1 MMMKN
6 KYNLDFN
13 LAMDN
18 VNDYYDVI
26 EDNMNA
32 IKKELKDNPEHLEVI
47 LNEMKNDSE
56 TMDDLEKK
64 ALVYL
69 IEGDHQ
75 SFLEQ
80 LLLNDIYMV
89 FIEEVLPGDDL
100 SLLEFYIESFNEE
113 EIIYKVNMI
122 IDSYLN

>member
-1 MMMKN
+1 MKN

>member
-1 MMMKN
+1 MEN

-26 EDNMNA
+26 EDNMNI
-32 IKKELKDNPEHLEVI
+32 IKKELKDNPEHLEVV
-47 LNEMKNDSE
+47 LNQMKNDSE

-69 IEGDHQ
+69 IEGDYQ
-75 SFLEQ
+75 SFFEQ

-89 FIEEVLPGDDL
+89 FIE
-100 SLLEFYIESFNEE
+100 FYIESFNEE
-113 EIIYKVNMI
+113 EIINEVNMI

>member
-1 MMMKN
+1 MEN

-26 EDNMNA
+26 EDNMNI
-32 IKKELKDNPEHLEVI
+32 IKKELKDNPEHLEVV
-47 LNEMKNDSE
+47 LNQMKNDSE
-56 TMDDLEKK
+56 TMDNLEKK

-75 SFLEQ
+75 SFFEQ

-89 FIEEVLPGDDL
+89 FIEEILPGDDL

-113 EIIYKVNMI
+113 EIINEVNMI

>member
-1 MMMKN
+1 MKN

-47 LNEMKNDSE
+47 LNQMKNDSE
-56 TMDDLEKK
+56 NMDDLEKK

-89 FIEEVLPGDDL
+89 FIEDVLPGDDL

-113 EIIYKVNMI
+113 EIINEVNMI

>member
-1 MMMKN
+1 MEN

-26 EDNMNA
+26 EDNMNI
-32 IKKELKDNPEHLEVI
+32 IKKELKDNPEHLEVV
-47 LNEMKNDSE
+47 LNQMKNDSE

-69 IEGDHQ
+69 IEGDYQ
-75 SFLEQ
+75 SFFEQ

-89 FIEEVLPGDDL
+89 FIEEILPGDDL

-113 EIIYKVNMI
+113 EIINEVNMI

>member
-1 MMMKN
+1 MVMEN

-13 LAMDN
+13 LAMDS

-26 EDNMNA
+26 EDNMYT
-32 IKKELKDNPEHLEVI
+32 IKKEFKDNPEHLEVI
-47 LNEMKNDSE
+47 LNQMKNDSE

-100 SLLEFYIESFNEE
+100 SILEFYIESFNEE
-113 EIIYKVNMI
+113 EIINEVNMI

>member
-1 MMMKN
+1 MKN

-89 FIEEVLPGDDL
+89 FIEEILPGDDL

>member
-1 MMMKN
+1 MEN

-13 LAMDN
+13 LAMDS

-26 EDNMNA
+26 EDNMYT
-32 IKKELKDNPEHLEVI
+32 IKKEFKDNPEHLEVI
-47 LNEMKNDSE
+47 LNQMKNDSE

-100 SLLEFYIESFNEE
+100 SILEFYIESFNEE
-113 EIIYKVNMI
+113 EIINEVNMI

>member
-1 MMMKN
+1 MEN

-26 EDNMNA
+26 EDNMNI
-32 IKKELKDNPEHLEVI
+32 IKKELKDNPEHLEVV
-47 LNEMKNDSE
+47 LNQMKNDSE

-75 SFLEQ
+75 SFFEQ

-89 FIEEVLPGDDL
+89 FIEEILPGDDL

-113 EIIYKVNMI
+113 EIINEVNMI

>member
-1 MMMKN
+1 MEN

-26 EDNMNA
+26 EDNMNI
-32 IKKELKDNPEHLEVI
+32 IKKELKDNPEHLEVV
-47 LNEMKNDSE
+47 LNQMKNDSE

-69 IEGDHQ
+69 IEGDYQ
-75 SFLEQ
+75 SFFEQ

-89 FIEEVLPGDDL
+89 FIEEILPGDDL

-113 EIIYKVNMI
+113 EIINEVNMI
-122 IDSYLN
+122 IDSYLNEF

>member
-1 MMMKN
+1 MEN

-26 EDNMNA
+26 EDNMNI
-32 IKKELKDNPEHLEVI
+32 IKKELKDNPEHLEVV
-47 LNEMKNDSE
+47 LNQMKNDSE

-75 SFLEQ
+75 SFFEQ
-80 LLLNDIYMV
+80 LLLNDIYTV
-89 FIEEVLPGDDL
+89 FIEEILPGDDL

-113 EIIYKVNMI
+113 EIINEVNMI

>member
-1 MMMKN
+1 MKN

-26 EDNMNA
+26 EDNMYT

-47 LNEMKNDSE
+47 LNQMKNDSE
-56 TMDDLEKK
+56 NMDDLEKK

-89 FIEEVLPGDDL
+89 FIEDVLPGDDL

-113 EIIYKVNMI
+113 EIINEVNMI

>member
-1 MMMKN
+1 MMEN

-26 EDNMNA
+26 EDNMNI
-32 IKKELKDNPEHLEVI
+32 IKKELKDNPEHLEVV
-47 LNEMKNDSE
+47 LNQMKNDSE

-75 SFLEQ
+75 SFFEQ

-89 FIEEVLPGDDL
+89 FIEEILPGDDL

-113 EIIYKVNMI
+113 EIINEVNMI

>member
-1 MMMKN
+1 MEN

-26 EDNMNA
+26 EDNMNI
-32 IKKELKDNPEHLEVI
+32 IKKELKDNPEHLEVV
-47 LNEMKNDSE
+47 LNQMKNDSE

-69 IEGDHQ
+69 IEGDYQ
-75 SFLEQ
+75 SFFEQ

-89 FIEEVLPGDDL
+89 FIEEILPGDDL

-113 EIIYKVNMI
+113 EILNEVNMI

>member
-1 MMMKN
+1 MEN

-56 TMDDLEKK
+56 TMNDLEKK

-69 IEGDHQ
+69 IEGDYQ